1 MKNIFIPEKSAAKR
15 STAFKT
21 FTCKM
26 PTSFISFREFCKH
39 CGRKGDP
46 MNTAF

>member
-1 MKNIFIPEKSAAKR
+1 MTIAIKMKHWKYSVPEKSAAKR

-26 PTSFISFREFCKH
+26 PMSFISFREFWKH
-39 CGRKGDP
+39 
-46 MNTAF
+46 